1 MACARRDGE
10 ADGEPDRSLRHML
23 RAIAEERS
31 RAGLRHDISGLG
43 ESGGAGGERHR
54 RREPPQGAAAPA
66 RHRARFAVNNSTCC
80 VLPARGRALLPS
92 RAPGRLSGSSPA
104 LLSQTPLEKNGQKAP
119 RTSAHIVF
127 FKCKLRIVC
136 FGMETEP
143 IFDVSCQCSL
153 LCGSQTLSR
162 DSELDTSL
170 LCLNDF
176 TPLAMV

>member
-43 ESGGAGGERHR
+43 ESGGAGGEAAGSPRGER
-54 RREPPQGAAAPA
+54 QPRPGSLSTTAAAAPVVF
-66 RHRARFAVNNSTCC
+66 H
-80 VLPARGRALLPS
+80 GPS
-92 RAPGRLSGSSPA
+92 RLSPGASRDQP
-104 LLSQTPLEKNGQKAP
+104 PLHCLKCPWRKMVRRP
-119 RTSAHIVF
+119 RAHRTGRWF
-127 FKCKLRIVC
+127 L
-136 FGMETEP
+136 G
-143 IFDVSCQCSL
+143 VSCEPSVLGWKRDRFFGASCRCSL

-162 DSELDTSL
+162 DSEPDASL

-176 TPLAMV
+176 TPLAVV